1 LETDWGVSTAGKPNR
16 NNKSP
21 KGLRLEPG
29 MIIAPEWV
37 TATALG
43 NFLWERN
50 FLVTADGLEEL
61 SNFPDD
67 LTVITN

>member
-1 LETDWGVSTAGKPNR
+1 
-16 NNKSP
+16 
-21 KGLRLEPG
+21 

-61 SNFPDD
+61 SNLPDD

>member
-1 LETDWGVSTAGKPNR
+1 MAVVFGI
-16 NNKSP
+16 
-21 KGLRLEPG
+21 PG
-29 MIIAPEWV
+29 DRRFAPESREDLI
-37 TATALG
+37 ALG

-61 SNFPDD
+61 SNFPDE